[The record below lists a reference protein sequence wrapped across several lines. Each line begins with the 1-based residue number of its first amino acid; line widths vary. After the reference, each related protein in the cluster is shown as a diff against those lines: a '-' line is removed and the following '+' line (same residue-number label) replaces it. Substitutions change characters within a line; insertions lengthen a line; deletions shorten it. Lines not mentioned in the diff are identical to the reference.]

1 MASGVDAAQARQGG
15 VQARDA
21 RRAAAAGWQHA
32 QAGAARMAG
41 MEVVAWAARSHP
53 QGGRR
58 GAGGTR
64 AVNKLASRTG
74 ATIIH
79 RSVSSL
85 SAVLLLVLLPVIGT
99 ALALAFA
106 LTLATS
112 SRAST
117 VVATRRC
124 VASGGG
130 GLGREP
136 LLRVVALSTEDNFR
150 VGGK

>member
-58 GAGGTR
+58 GAGE
-64 AVNKLASRTG
+64 
-74 ATIIH
+74 
-79 RSVSSL
+79 
-85 SAVLLLVLLPVIGT
+85 
-99 ALALAFA
+99 
-106 LTLATS
+106 LT
-112 SRAST
+112 
-117 VVATRRC
+117 C
-124 VASGGG
+124 VAWRRPCLAERSDDGKFSVACAGRLAGAIQNMNHGGRSYDYDAG
-130 GLGREP
+130 G
-136 LLRVVALSTEDNFR
+136 
-150 VGGK
+150 